1 MKNIICRL
9 TSLVLALLMMSCVM
23 MPTAAKEAISFTD
36 VKSTHWF
43 YKAVTY
49 AAEKGLMVGTSDGIF
64 SPNVKFTRAMTVQ
77 VLSQLSEDDLSG
89 YKTSDFPDVP
99 DKAWFATAVSWAAD
113 KGIVAGIDGK
123 FKPNDV
129 VTREQLA
136 RMIHQFAVKYDI
148 NNKFPAGPN
157 TADGFADGNKIGAW
171 AREDVEWAV
180 YNGVITG
187 VGNEMLDPRGTAT
200 RAQAAQLFYTLH
212 FMKTNGV
219 LPPDTKDY
227 DAITVNESD
236 AIQIFCWGDSMTA
249 GGYPEELRDY
259 AFAHGYGNREFKV
272 YNYGAGGDTAEHV
285 AMKQGA
291 MPMYVAPFKIP
302 ADKTPVRIYLYDEN
316 YDLVES
322 LADLGTKGLS
332 PVTIAGQKGQISYKY
347 DEEKDEECYYFARQ
361 GTGTFEEVNVDRLTR
376 VVTNGMTMPDSDDFH
391 VIFTGPSNEYN
402 YDEADKLIATQQR
415 MVDDIG
421 TDNYIIISLT
431 SLYYMPQIWEF
442 NADLAEYWG
451 DHFLDFR
458 TYAIEH
464 GLEDAHAQGLIDLDA
479 RDEET
484 KQKDEENIDK
494 GEIPYSM
501 LSDYEHGNHIYN
513 TLLGQQVYKKLVE
526 LGYIAENK

>member
-1 MKNIICRL
+1 MKNIIRRL
-9 TSLVLALLMMSCVM
+9 AVLALAVLMMSSAIV
-23 MPTAAKEAISFTD
+23 PFAAKEATSFTD
-36 VKSTHWF
+36 VKTTHWF

-49 AAEKGLMVGTSDGIF
+49 VAEKGLMVGTGEGIF
-64 SPNVKFTRAMTVQ
+64 NPNVKFTRAMTVQ
-77 VLSQLSEDDLSG
+77 VLSQLSGDDLSG
-89 YKTSDFPDVP
+89 YTDTDFPDVP
-99 DKAWFATAVSWAAD
+99 DGAWFETAVAWAVD
-113 KGIVAGIDGK
+113 KGIVVGMDGK
-123 FKPNDV
+123 FNPNSS

-148 NNKFPAGPN
+148 TNKFPAGPLSVYSFN
-157 TADGFADGNKIGAW
+157 DGTKVGSW
-171 AREDVEWAV
+171 AVEDVEWAI

-212 FMKTNGV
+212 FMKTDSV
-219 LPPDTKDY
+219 LPPDTKDF
-227 DAITVNESD
+227 DAIEIKESD

-259 AFAHGYGNREFKV
+259 AFAQGYGTREFKV

-332 PVTIAGQKGQISYKY
+332 PVTIAGQKGQISHQY
-347 DEEKDEECYYFARQ
+347 DEDDNDMYFFTRQ
-361 GTGTFEEVNVDRLTR
+361 GTGSFEEVYVDRLTR
-376 VVTNGMTMPDSDDFH
+376 VVTNGMIMPDSDDFH

-451 DHFLDFR
+451 EHFLDFR

-464 GLEDAHAQGLIDLDA
+464 GLEDAHAQGLIDLNA

-484 KQKDEENIDK
+484 KQKDDENIAK

-526 LGYIAENK
+526 LGYIEATK

>member
-1 MKNIICRL
+1 MKNIIRKLLVL
-9 TSLVLALLMMSCVM
+9 TLALLMFCSAIV
-23 MPTAAKEAISFTD
+23 PSVAKEATSFSD

-49 AAEKGLMVGTSDGIF
+49 TAEHGLMVGTSDGVF
-64 SPNVKFTRAMTVQ
+64 SPNVNFTRAMTVQ
-77 VLSQLSEDDLSG
+77 VLASLSGDDLSV
-89 YKTSDFPDVP
+89 YTESDFPDV
-99 DKAWFATAVSWAAD
+99 KSNHWFFEAVCWAVD

-123 FKPNDV
+123 FKPNDY

-136 RMIHQFAVKYDI
+136 RMIHQFAVKYNI
-148 NNKFPAGPN
+148 TNKFPAGPN
-157 TADGFADGNKIGAW
+157 TADGFADGNMIGAW

-180 YNGVITG
+180 YNGVISG
-187 VGNEMLDPRGTAT
+187 VGNDKLDPRGTAT

-212 FMKTNGV
+212 FMKTDGV

-227 DAITVNESD
+227 DAITEEESD
-236 AIQIFCWGDSMTA
+236 IIRIFCWGDSMTA
-249 GGYPEELRDY
+249 GGYPEELQKH
-259 AFAHGYGNREFKV
+259 AEAQGYNKDGLEFRV

-291 MPMYVAPFKIP
+291 MAMYVAPFKIP

-316 YDLVES
+316 YQLVES

-332 PVTIAGQKGQISYKY
+332 PVTIAGQQGQISYKY

-361 GTGTFEEVNVDRLTR
+361 GSGKFEEVTVDRLTR
-376 VVTNGMTMPDSDDFH
+376 VVTKGMTEPRKNDFH

-451 DHFLDFR
+451 EHFLDFR
-458 TYAIEH
+458 TYVLTEGMDDAIE
-464 GLEDAHAQGLIDLDA
+464 QGMIEAPTEQDLADIA
-479 RDEET
+479 M
-484 KQKDEENIDK
+484 
-494 GEIPYSM
+494 GEIPESM
-501 LSDYEHGNHIYN
+501 RTDKEHGNYIYN
-513 TLLGQQVYKKLVE
+513 RLLGQQVYKKLVE
-526 LGYIAENK
+526 LGYIAESK

>member
-1 MKNIICRL
+1 MKNIISKL
-9 TSLVLALLMMSCVM
+9 TALTLALLMVTSVM
-23 MPTAAKEAISFTD
+23 IPSVAKETISFTD
-36 VKSTHWF
+36 VKETHWF
-43 YKAVTY
+43 YKAVNYTV
-49 AAEKGLMVGTSDGIF
+49 EKGLMVGMGEGIF
-64 SPNVKFTRAMTVQ
+64 NPNVKFTRAMTVQ
-77 VLSQLSEDDLSG
+77 VLSQLSGDDLSG
-89 YKTSDFPDVP
+89 YTVSEFPDVKP
-99 DKAWFATAVSWAAD
+99 EHWFSKAVCWAVD

-123 FKPNDV
+123 FKPNDY

-136 RMIHQFAVKYDI
+136 RMIHQFAVKYNI
-148 NNKFPAGPN
+148 TNKFPAGPN
-157 TADGFADGNKIGAW
+157 TADGFADAKYIGAW
-171 AREDVEWAV
+171 AKDDVEWAV

-187 VGNEMLDPRGTAT
+187 VGNEKLDPKGTAT

-212 FMKTNGV
+212 FMKTDSV
-219 LPPDTKDY
+219 LPPDTKDF
-227 DAITVNESD
+227 DAITVKESD

-316 YDLVES
+316 YELVVS

-332 PVTIAGQKGQISYKY
+332 PVTIAGQKGQISHKY
-347 DEEKDEECYYFARQ
+347 DEDGNDEYYFARQ
-361 GTGTFEEVNVDRLTR
+361 GSGKFEEVYVDRLTR
-376 VVTNGMTMPDSDDFH
+376 VVTNGMITPDKDDFH

-402 YDEADKLIATQQR
+402 YDEADKLIKTQQR

-431 SLYYMPQIWEF
+431 CLYYMPQIWEF
-442 NADLAEYWG
+442 NEDLAEYWG

-458 TYAIEH
+458 TYVLTDGMDDAI
-464 GLEDAHAQGLIDLDA
+464 AQGLIEAATEQDLADIA
-479 RDEET
+479 
-484 KQKDEENIDK
+484 K
-494 GEIPYSM
+494 GEIPESM
-501 LSDYEHGNHIYN
+501 RSDVEHGNHVYN

-526 LGYIAENK
+526 MGYIEENK

>member
-1 MKNIICRL
+1 MKNIIRKL
-9 TSLVLALLMMSCVM
+9 TAFVLVLLMMSSVM
-23 MPTAAKEAISFTD
+23 MPVTAKEATSFTD
-36 VKSTHWF
+36 VKPTHWF

-49 AAEKGLMVGTSDGIF
+49 AAEKGLMVGTGEGIF
-64 SPNVKFTRAMTVQ
+64 NPNVKFTRAMTVQ
-77 VLSQLSEDDLSG
+77 VLSQLSGDDLSG

-99 DKAWFATAVSWAAD
+99 DNAWFTKAVCWSVD

-123 FKPNDV
+123 FKPNDN

-148 NNKFPAGPN
+148 TNKFPAGPN
-157 TADGFADGNKIGAW
+157 TADGFSDGNMIGAW

-187 VGNEMLDPRGTAT
+187 VGNDKLDPKGTAT

-212 FMKTNGV
+212 FMKTDGV
-219 LPPDTKDY
+219 LPPDTKDF
-227 DAITVNESD
+227 DALTVKESD

-259 AFAHGYGNREFKV
+259 AFAQGYGNREFKV

-316 YDLVES
+316 YELVVS

-361 GTGTFEEVNVDRLTR
+361 GTGKFEEVTVDRLTR
-376 VVTNGMTMPDSDDFH
+376 VVTNGMTTPDTDDFH

-451 DHFLDFR
+451 EHFLDFR

-464 GLEDAHAQGLIDLDA
+464 GLEDAAAQGLIDLDA

-484 KQKDEENIDK
+484 KLKDEENIAK

-501 LSDYEHGNHIYN
+501 LVDKEHGNYIYN

-526 LGYIAENK
+526 LGYIEATK

>member
-1 MKNIICRL
+1 MKNIIRKLL
-9 TSLVLALLMMSCVM
+9 TLTLAVLMLCSAIVPSV
-23 MPTAAKEAISFTD
+23 AKENVSFTD
-36 VKSTHWF
+36 VKSNHWF
-43 YKAVTY
+43 YKAVSY
-49 AAEKGLMVGTSDGIF
+49 SVEKGLMVGMSEGVF
-64 SPNVKFTRAMTVQ
+64 KPNVKFTRAMTVQ
-77 VLSQLSEDDLSG
+77 VLSQLSGDDLSG
-89 YKTSDFPDVP
+89 YTVSDFPDVKSNHWFF
-99 DKAWFATAVSWAAD
+99 KAVCWAVD

-123 FKPNDV
+123 FKPNDY

-148 NNKFPAGPN
+148 TNRFPAGPN
-157 TADGFADGNKIGAW
+157 TADGFADAKYIGPW

-187 VGNEMLDPRGTAT
+187 VGNDKLDPKGTAT

-212 FMKTNGV
+212 FMKTDGV
-219 LPPDTKDY
+219 LPPDTTDY
-227 DAITVNESD
+227 DALTVKQSD

-249 GGYPEELRDY
+249 GGYPEELREY
-259 AFAHGYGNREFKV
+259 AFAQGYGNREFKV

-302 ADKTPVRIYLYDEN
+302 ADDTAVRIYLYDEN
-316 YDLVES
+316 YELVES

-347 DEEKDEECYYFARQ
+347 DEEKDEECYYFKRQ
-361 GTGTFEEVNVDRLTR
+361 GSGKFEEVTVDRLTR
-376 VVTNGMTMPDSDDFH
+376 VVTNGMTMPDEDDFH

-421 TDNYIIISLT
+421 TDNFIIISLT

-442 NADLAEYWG
+442 NEDLAEYWG
-451 DHFLDFR
+451 EHFLDFR

-484 KQKDEENIDK
+484 KKKDEENIAK

-501 LSDYEHGNHIYN
+501 LSDYEHGNYIYN

-526 LGYIAENK
+526 LGYIEASK